1 MERRHQHGM
10 YLSDDSNTSR
20 GHFKET
26 RVGGDITKT
35 KINVD
40 SFFYC
45 AYWSEKN
52 HKKTTQV
59 YRRIWMIAY
68 VKMMLCACL
77 YLLEDN
83 QGQCLG
89 GCPCTLQVHPCC
101 EFISWLF
108 METAAVVSLHS
119 SHSGVVSRQGGLLI
133 AHMAN
138 STIKWAGNCFQKLDT
153 ILHLEHDVYPAK
165 KHNVIWRKCHSPLK
179 WDMMECVQ
187 KEAYVSTMFAH
198 RCNGKTAAA
207 QSGIRI

>member
-1 MERRHQHGM
+1 MACTYQMTAILHEV
-10 YLSDDSNTSR
+10 TSR
-20 GHFKET
+20 KHGWGVTLPKQKSMLIHFSIAHIEVKK
-26 RVGGDITKT
+26 KT
-35 KINVD
+35 
-40 SFFYC
+40 
-45 AYWSEKN
+45 
-52 HKKTTQV
+52 KKTTQV

-68 VKMMLCACL
+68 VRMMLCACL

>member
-1 MERRHQHGM
+1 MACTYQMTAILHEV
-10 YLSDDSNTSR
+10 TSR
-20 GHFKET
+20 KHGWGVTLPKQKSMLIHFSIAHIE
-26 RVGGDITKT
+26 V
-35 KINVD
+35 
-40 SFFYC
+40 
-45 AYWSEKN
+45 
-52 HKKTTQV
+52 KKTTKKPTQV